1 MTKTVLELKR
11 FQDWCASKNILI
23 SNAIRIDRRWDEV
36 AQRYN
41 LCIVANR
48 TILSD
53 ESVIQIPKKVC
64 LGAKTCAISREIKKA
79 KLAGGLALN
88 FAIAHEISLGKL
100 SSWNAYLE
108 NLPLDGERSLPMYWS
123 SKMRSFLQGTSLAAH
138 IIADDSALSDDY
150 AEGCALL
157 HNFLPRESKIIDLKI
172 YKVAASIAASRAFFV
187 DEVYGECLVPVA
199 DFFNHKTES
208 EGVRV
213 YDQDTNN
220 TFNKKQFSMSDTL
233 LIKSVKK
240 MKKDDEVFNTFGLQS
255 NASLLYNYGFCEA
268 NNKYKG
274 TVSIPKSIV
283 HQVLTNFSVQS
294 QIISARDLDFEVNS
308 SGNVSKDLVQYISK
322 KISEQNNFE
331 NRYNSSKRLLH
342 RILID
347 ILECRKSL
355 YRKSERFDEDQ
366 DFICTNSSCI
376 GTAAARIIWS
386 EELHILKEAIRKSE
400 TKLINRRK

>member
-123 SKMRSFLQGTSLAAH
+123 SKMRAFLQGTSLAAH

-150 AEGCALL
+150 AE
-157 HNFLPRESKIIDLKI
+157 
-172 YKVAASIAASRAFFV
+172 V
-187 DEVYGECLVPVA
+187 
-199 DFFNHKTES
+199 
-208 EGVRV
+208 
-213 YDQDTNN
+213 
-220 TFNKKQFSMSDTL
+220 
-233 LIKSVKK
+233 
-240 MKKDDEVFNTFGLQS
+240 
-255 NASLLYNYGFCEA
+255 
-268 NNKYKG
+268 
-274 TVSIPKSIV
+274 
-283 HQVLTNFSVQS
+283 VLC
-294 QIISARDLDFEVNS
+294 
-308 SGNVSKDLVQYISK
+308 YIS
-322 KISEQNNFE
+322 FF
-331 NRYNSSKRLLH
+331 H
-342 RILID
+342 
-347 ILECRKSL
+347 
-355 YRKSERFDEDQ
+355 ERV
-366 DFICTNSSCI
+366 
-376 GTAAARIIWS
+376 
-386 EELHILKEAIRKSE
+386 K
-400 TKLINRRK
+400 